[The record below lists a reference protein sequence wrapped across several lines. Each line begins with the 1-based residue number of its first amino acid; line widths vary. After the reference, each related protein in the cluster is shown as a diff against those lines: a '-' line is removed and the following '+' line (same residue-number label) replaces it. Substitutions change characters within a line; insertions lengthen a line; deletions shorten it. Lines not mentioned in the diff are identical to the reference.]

1 MASVLILFKENKSII
16 IGVVIGGL
24 TNQQFFIM
32 SGHSKWATIKRK
44 KAVTDQKRG
53 SLFTKLVKEITIA
66 AKMGGGDPAGNPR
79 LRLAIDTAR
88 DNSMPM
94 DNIQRAIKKG
104 TGELEGVIW
113 DEITYEGYGP
123 AGIALII
130 ETATDNR
137 NRTVADLRHIM
148 SRNNGSLGEG
158 GSVAWMFQRK
168 GTLDVLKSLASE
180 DLLMETLLDAGL
192 EDLSGDSDD
201 YFTVTT
207 DIKELQTAKQAL
219 DTAKIA
225 YENARIDLVPENYI
239 ELEAEDARKVI
250 KLIDALESNDDV
262 QSVYSNMEIS
272 ESAMDSLNE

>member
-1 MASVLILFKENKSII
+1 
-16 IGVVIGGL
+16 
-24 TNQQFFIM
+24 M

-66 AKMGGGDPAGNPR
+66 AKMGGGDPTGNPR

-94 DNIQRAIKKG
+94 DNIQRAVKKG

-148 SRNNGSLGEG
+148 SRNNGSLGES
-158 GSVAWMFQRK
+158 GSVSWMFQRK
-168 GTLDVLKSLASE
+168 GSLEVSRLAASE
-180 DLLMETLLDAGL
+180 DLLMELLLDAGL
-192 EDLSGDSDD
+192 EDLNSDD
-201 YFTVTT
+201 ENYFNVIT
-207 DIKELQTAKQAL
+207 DIKDLESVKKAL
-219 DTAKIA
+219 EAAGIA
-225 YENARIDLVPENYI
+225 YENAKIDLVPENYI

-262 QSVYSNMEIS
+262 QAVYSNMEIS
-272 ESAMDSLNE
+272 ESAMNSLNE

>member
-1 MASVLILFKENKSII
+1 MASDLVLFKENKSII
-16 IGVVIGGL
+16 IGEGIGGL
-24 TNQQFFIM
+24 INQQFFIM

-44 KAVTDQKRG
+44 KAATDQKRG
-53 SLFTKLVKEITIA
+53 SLFTKLVKEITIS

-104 TGELEGVIW
+104 TGELDGVIW

-148 SRNNGSLGEG
+148 SRNNGSLGES
-158 GSVAWMFQRK
+158 GSVGWMFQRK
-168 GTLDVLKSLASE
+168 GSLDVLKSLASE

-192 EDLSGDSDD
+192 EDLSGESDD

-207 DIKELQTAKQAL
+207 DIRELETAKQAL
-219 DTAKIA
+219 DSAKIA
-225 YENARIDLVPENYI
+225 YENARIDLLPENYI

-262 QSVYSNMEIS
+262 QAVYSNMEIS

>member
-1 MASVLILFKENKSII
+1 MPPDLILFKENKSII
-16 IGVVIGGL
+16 IGGETGGL
-24 TNQQFFIM
+24 NKSAVFVM

-66 AKMGGGDPAGNPR
+66 AKMGGGDPSGNPR

-94 DNIQRAIKKG
+94 DNIQRAVKKG

-148 SRNNGSLGEG
+148 SRNNGSLGES

-168 GTLDVLKSLASE
+168 GSLDVSKLVASE
-180 DLLMETLLDAGL
+180 DQLMELLLDAGL
-192 EDLSGDSDD
+192 EDLNSDD
-201 YFTVTT
+201 ESYFTLIT
-207 DIKELQTAKQAL
+207 DIKDLEIAKRAL
-219 DTAKIA
+219 EKAGIA
-225 YENARIDLVPENYI
+225 YENAKIDLVPENYI
-239 ELEAEDARKVI
+239 ELEADDARKVI
-250 KLIDALESNDDV
+250 KLIEALENIDDV
-262 QSVYSNMEIS
+262 QAVYSNMEIS
-272 ESAMDSLNE
+272 ESAMNSLNE

>member
-1 MASVLILFKENKSII
+1 MTGDLILFKENKSII
-16 IGVVIGGL
+16 IGRVIGEL

-44 KAVTDQKRG
+44 KAATDQKRG

-66 AKMGGGDPAGNPR
+66 AKMGGGDPSGNPR

-104 TGELEGVIW
+104 TGELEGVLW
-113 DEITYEGYGP
+113 EEITYEGYGP

-148 SRNNGSLGEG
+148 SRNNGSLGES
-158 GSVAWMFQRK
+158 GSVSWMFLRK
-168 GTLDVLKSLASE
+168 GSLDVLKSVASE
-180 DLLMETLLDAGL
+180 DLLMEILLDAGL
-192 EDLSGDSDD
+192 EDLSGESDD
-201 YFTVTT
+201 YFNITT
-207 DIKELQTAKQAL
+207 EIKELESAKQAL
-219 DTAKIA
+219 DAASIV
-225 YENARIDLVPENYI
+225 YENAKIDLVPENYI
-239 ELEAEDARKVI
+239 ELETEDARKVI

-262 QSVYSNMEIS
+262 QAVYSNMELS
-272 ESAMDSLNE
+272 ENAMNSLNE

>member
-1 MASVLILFKENKSII
+1 
-16 IGVVIGGL
+16 
-24 TNQQFFIM
+24 M

-66 AKMGGGDPAGNPR
+66 AKMGGGDPSGNPR

-94 DNIQRAIKKG
+94 DNIQRAVKKG

-137 NRTVADLRHIM
+137 NRTVA
-148 SRNNGSLGEG
+148 
-158 GSVAWMFQRK
+158 
-168 GTLDVLKSLASE
+168 SE
-180 DLLMETLLDAGL
+180 DLLMELLLDAGL
-192 EDLSGDSDD
+192 EDLNSDD
-201 YFTVTT
+201 ENYFNVIT
-207 DIKELQTAKQAL
+207 DIKDLESAKKAL
-219 DTAKIA
+219 EAAGIA
-225 YENARIDLVPENYI
+225 YENAKVDLIPENYI

-250 KLIDALESNDDV
+250 KLIDAIESNDDV
-262 QSVYSNMEIS
+262 QAVYSNMEIS
-272 ESAMDSLNE
+272 ESAMNSLNE

>member
-1 MASVLILFKENKSII
+1 
-16 IGVVIGGL
+16 
-24 TNQQFFIM
+24 M

-66 AKMGGGDPAGNPR
+66 AKMGGGDPSGNPR

-94 DNIQRAIKKG
+94 DNIQRAVKKG

-148 SRNNGSLGEG
+148 SRNNGSLGES

-168 GTLDVLKSLASE
+168 GSFEVSRSAASE
-180 DLLMETLLDAGL
+180 DLLMELLLDAGL
-192 EDLSGDSDD
+192 EDLNSDD
-201 YFTVTT
+201 ENYFTVIT
-207 DIKELQTAKQAL
+207 DIKDLETAKRVL
-219 DTAKIA
+219 DEAGIA
-225 YENARIDLVPENYI
+225 YENAKIDLVPENYI
-239 ELEAEDARKVI
+239 VLEADDARKVI

-262 QSVYSNMEIS
+262 QVVYSNMEIS
-272 ESAMDSLNE
+272 ESAMNSLNE